1 VRRLEV
7 DDCGSLVDLLEV
19 KRCSYG
25 DRCLVEVVS
34 ALLSVLALMF

>member
-7 DDCGSLVDLLEV
+7 DDCCSLVDLLEI

-25 DRCLVEVVS
+25 NRCLVEVVS
-34 ALLSVLALMF
+34 ALLSVLTLML